1 MIDVVDWIRAIRT
14 RRDLLPIG
22 VAGYLPDPVLRDVLM
37 KELRIRPVLHL
48 PAPPLYASE
57 AVLNDLA
64 QESIVPE
71 LLEEWAR
78 RFGSP
83 TGDVQ
88 RIAQIIAEAGACG
101 KRLRPAFACAGV
113 SRSTVHRA
121 LRRGSWPTAGA
132 LWSDARVSA
141 VEIRMRGG
149 VPRCDALGAVGWFS
163 AKDYNRCVARLKA
176 HGKIRCPP

>member
-83 TGDVQ
+83 TGDIQ
-88 RIAQIIAEAGACG
+88 RIAQIIAEAGVNGDRKCPRNG
-101 KRLRPAFACAGV
+101 DRKCPIRGWGDEPQVVDPSRRFLERLF
-113 SRSTVHRA
+113 
-121 LRRGSWPTAGA
+121 
-132 LWSDARVSA
+132 
-141 VEIRMRGG
+141 
-149 VPRCDALGAVGWFS
+149 
-163 AKDYNRCVARLKA
+163 
-176 HGKIRCPP
+176 